1 MELIRRADE
10 LRDIAASWRAAFPNP
25 LPGHATASLPTI
37 TTRAGEASA
46 VGSVPTMGSLHEG
59 HASLIRRARD
69 EVPRLLV
76 TIFVNPAQFAPG
88 EDLATYPR
96 DEAGDLE
103 FCRRLG
109 VDAVWAPSVEEVYPP
124 AVALQEPDPGPVGE
138 TFEGAARPGHLHG
151 VLKVVHRL
159 FELTGPSRAYFG
171 EKDAQQLFLVRRM
184 VEEMGL
190 PVTVVPCPTV
200 RGPDGLAHSSR
211 NARLSAE
218 ERDQAG
224 CLFLALSEAAA
235 LARGGEMDA
244 AILIAAM
251 GREIGATPLAR
262 LDYAAVVGED
272 TFEPITRLEVPARA
286 IVAARFPSARLIDNL
301 RLPSAA

>member
-1 MELIRRADE
+1 MELIRGADE
-10 LRDIAASWRAAFPNP
+10 LRDITGSWRAAFP
-25 LPGHATASLPTI
+25 TASQVD
-37 TTRAGEASA
+37 AST
-46 VGSVPTMGSLHEG
+46 VGLVPTMGSLHEG

-69 EVPRLLV
+69 EAPRVLV

-103 FCRRLG
+103 ICRRLG
-109 VDAVWAPSVEEVYPP
+109 VDAVWAPAAEEVYPP
-124 AVALQEPDPGPVGE
+124 GVALPEPDPGPVGE
-138 TFEGAARPGHLHG
+138 TFEGAARPGHLRG

-159 FELTGPSRAYFG
+159 FDLTGPCRAYFG

-184 VEEMGL
+184 VDELRL

-200 RGPDGLAHSSR
+200 RAPDGVAHSSR
-211 NARLSAE
+211 NARLGAE
-218 ERDQAG
+218 EREQAG

-235 LARGGEMDA
+235 LARAGETDT
-244 AILIAAM
+244 AIVIAAM

-262 LDYAAVVGED
+262 LDYVAVVGDD
-272 TFEPITRLEVPARA
+272 TFESITRLDRPARA

-301 RLPSAA
+301 RLPPAA